1 MWSIGLDVHQ
11 RSSSFCILN
20 ENGKTVKQM
29 KVRGGWDCLMD
40 VLRKLKHPFS
50 ICYEASC
57 GYGCLHDKLSSIA
70 QRVVVAHPG
79 RLRLIFRSK
88 QKNDRADAKK
98 LATLLFLD
106 QVPTVYV
113 PSIEV
118 RDWRA
123 LIEFRHR
130 LVRKRI
136 RVKNALRSLYR
147 GHGVGLH
154 SGKRLWTKR
163 GVMWLQEQELPTS
176 QATLQRD
183 LLLDEL
189 EHAQSRIDRVESEL
203 NRMAADHPGV
213 YLLRTIPG
221 VGPRTAE
228 AVMAYIDN
236 AARFRRNK
244 QVGSYFGLVPCQDQS
259 ADRNRLGHIT
269 RQGPSTVR
277 KLITEAA
284 WQGVRRSPH
293 LRKYFERIQGGDPQ
307 RKKIALVATAHHLLR
322 VMHSML
328 RSGETWRHDKETETK
343 RAA

>member
-1 MWSIGLDVHQ
+1 MWTIGLDVHQ
-11 RSSSFCILN
+11 RSSSLCILD

-29 KVRGGWDCLMD
+29 KVRGGWDSLIE
-40 VLRKLKHPFS
+40 VLKGVDQPFS
-50 ICYEASC
+50 ILYEASC
-57 GYGCLHDKLSSIA
+57 GYGCLHDKLAGIA
-70 QRVVVAHPG
+70 ERVVVAHPG

-118 RDWRA
+118 RDWRG

-136 RVKNALRSLYR
+136 CVKNGLRSLFR
-147 GHGVGLH
+147 GYGIDLP
-154 SGKRLWTKR
+154 SGKRLWTKK
-163 GVMWLQEQELPTS
+163 GGKELQEKELPT
-176 QATLQRD
+176 QRAALQRD

-189 EHAQSRIDRVESEL
+189 EHAQSRIDRVEAEL
-203 NRMAADHPGV
+203 DRIAAEHPGV

-228 AVMAYIDN
+228 AVMAYIDD
-236 AARFRRNK
+236 AARFTRNK
-244 QVGSYFGLVPCQDQS
+244 KVGSYFGLVPCQDQS

-284 WQGVRRSPH
+284 WQGIRRSAH
-293 LRKYFERIQGGDPQ
+293 LREYFERIQGGDRQ

-328 RSGETWRHDKETETK
+328 GSGETWRYDKETLNK

>member
-1 MWSIGLDVHQ
+1 MWTIGLDVHQ
-11 RSSSFCILN
+11 RSSSLSIVD

-29 KVRGGWDCLMD
+29 KVRGGWDALIE
-40 VLRKLKHPFS
+40 VLRAVDHPFS

-57 GYGCLHDKLSSIA
+57 GYGCLHDKLARIA
-70 QRVVVAHPG
+70 RRVVVAHPG

-113 PSIEV
+113 PSIDV

-130 LVRKRI
+130 LVRKRV
-136 RVKNALRSLYR
+136 RVKNGLRALFR
-147 GHGVGLH
+147 GHGISLP
-154 SGKRLWTKR
+154 SGKRLWTHTRQKE
-163 GVMWLQEQELPTS
+163 LQEKKLPT
-176 QATLQRD
+176 QRAALQRD
-183 LLLDEL
+183 LLGDEL
-189 EHAQSRIDRVESEL
+189 THLSSQIDRVEAEL
-203 NRMAADHPGV
+203 DRIGAAHPGV

-236 AARFRRNK
+236 AARFTRNK
-244 QVGSYFGLVPCQDQS
+244 KVGSYFGLVPCQDQS

-284 WQGVRRSPH
+284 WQGVRRSAH

-322 VMHSML
+322 VMHAML
-328 RSGETWRHDKETETK
+328 RSGETWRHDQETDTK